1 MLGSHE
7 GKDVAAIELNA
18 SQGESYSY
26 DGQIITGNSQDALD
40 MGRLGK
46 KQEFRRNF
54 RIVSTVAFTSCVMGT
69 WEILLTANTQGLTAG
84 GLAGIFWSLVWC
96 YAGQLFV
103 ILSLAEMSAMAPVR

>member
-1 MLGSHE
+1 MTSTGHNLP
-7 GKDVAAIELNA
+7 AP
-18 SQGESYSY
+18 SQGKERNEQGPGEDIVIAGYTY
-26 DGQIITGNSQDALD
+26 NDQKD
-40 MGRLGK
+40 MRRLGK

-54 RIVSTVAFTSCVMGT
+54 RIISTIAFTSCVMGT